1 MGECMTHV
9 NEISRIELLKCKNG
23 KIVFLFLVLL
33 NILSNEIDLVIYNGI
48 YFNQYTFGKAYM
60 K

>member
-1 MGECMTHV
+1 MPHV
-9 NEISRIELLKCKNG
+9 NEISRIELLKCKNE

-33 NILSNEIDLVIYNGI
+33 NILSNEIDLVIYNGM
-48 YFNQYTFGKAYM
+48 YFIQYTFGKAYM